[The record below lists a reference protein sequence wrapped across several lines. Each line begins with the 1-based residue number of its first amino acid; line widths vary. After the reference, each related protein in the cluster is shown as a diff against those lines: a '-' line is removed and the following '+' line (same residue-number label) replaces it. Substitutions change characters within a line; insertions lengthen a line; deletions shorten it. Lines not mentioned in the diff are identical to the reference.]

1 MKKESLLKSLLI
13 VLAMSFFSVLA
24 LAQAKT
30 VGTYKKVTVAPAN
43 GDWSGQY
50 LVVNESE
57 SGGPYIWD
65 CSLASCGYLATFV
78 KNYCVISTTDG
89 TIEVTQDAVD
99 QLSTSNSG
107 YGIGE
112 SGLFHLTIDAD
123 NRLIVGEDLY
133 CIGLSSSTNAN
144 TGNSTKKNVDVAT
157 DAHFYHTI
165 SLNSDGSAVIKSTNG
180 TKTRQL
186 LWYKANKKFGYYS
199 AGTNYVS
206 VYLYKLVTAD
216 GGEEGG
222 ETALAAPT
230 ASVESG
236 DYLEAFDLT
245 LACAT
250 EGATIKYKVNGGE
263 EQTYSAPIRISVTTT
278 LVAWSEKEGAKSE
291 EVTFTYNLPA
301 EVANIAAFIADASGK
316 QLRIASTMTV
326 VYCKTSYLYVKDES
340 GYMLVNGKVN
350 SKSPSYKVGDQ
361 FTGLVGTAKVV
372 NGIKE
377 ITPVN
382 FPTATATGV
391 AVEPE
396 VVAMG
401 NITTAI
407 AHKYIVLEELATLV
421 SKAQLGPI
429 VATIAGK
436 EYSMPDRF
444 MLFVNGWKFVA
455 GDMLKVTA
463 FVGFD
468 ANGNV
473 ELYPTAIEKVE
484 GETPETPTIPDAP
497 AAPAIQYS
505 KGGYFAADMLPVAVT
520 TTAKNV
526 TVLVTIDGTEP
537 TATNT
542 LKEVQLTSTATVK
555 ARTMLMTEEGK
566 PYQTPDGAYLYS
578 DVVSA
583 TFTKVEAP
591 AAPVFTPVAGDYYD
605 SVIVSIACATKNV
618 KVQYE
623 FGGAEPTG
631 KSATYTEPFKLTT
644 ATVVSAMA
652 FLTDEKGTLIFD
664 VVEMPIASPATRAE
678 YKVTPYVAPAAPA
691 TPTIQYP
698 EGGYFASEALEVAL
712 TTKETRPNNILV
724 TVDGSEP
731 LFGATATQTLS
742 SVKISGTTTVK
753 VRAILMTEEG
763 KPYQTPKG
771 EYIYSEV
778 ASATFT
784 KVEAPAAPV
793 FTPAAGD
800 YYDSVIVSIACA
812 TENVMIKYE
821 FGGTEPTGRS
831 MTYAEPFKL
840 TENTV
845 VSAVAY
851 LTNAEGAPIFDVEE
865 LPIASAAVF
874 AEYKVTPYVAPA
886 APETPAIQYG
896 GGYFVNDMLPVAL
909 TTTETRPNCIIVT
922 INGAEPSFETV
933 MSGAAITFASGQQIQ
948 LTATTTVKVRG
959 MLMTED
965 GKPYQTP
972 AGAYI
977 YSDVVTATF
986 TKVEVPAAPE
996 FTPAAGEYYD
1006 SVEVSIACA
1015 TENVMIK
1022 YAFGGTEPTGK
1033 STTYTEPFKLTENTV
1048 VSAMAL
1054 LTDAEGALIIDVE
1067 NMPIASAVV
1076 FAEYVIKETIL
1087 PPVAP
1092 VFSPEAGEFIDS
1104 VAVTLACET
1113 ENTVILYDLLGLQP
1127 NFTSPRFEEP
1137 IIIKET
1143 TTIAAMAVLVDEEGE
1158 VILNEEEMP
1167 YMSELVT
1174 ATYVV
1179 KPGEVV
1185 GVDNIELVAV
1195 VYTKGG
1201 MIYVDTE
1208 LGNMIEVFTVQ
1219 GQCIYSAE
1227 ATAELTSIDAINADV
1242 LLVRVNGQV
1251 VKVAIK

>member
-99 QLSTSNSG
+99 KLSTTNSG
-107 YGIGE
+107 FGIGE

-133 CIGLSSSTNAN
+133 CIGLAASNNAN
-144 TGNSTKKNVDVAT
+144 TGNSTKAKVDVAT
-157 DAHFYHTI
+157 ADYFYHTI
-165 SLNSDGSAVIKSTNG
+165 SLDANGAAVIKSTNG
-180 TKTRQL
+180 TKIRQL
-186 LWYKANKKFGYYS
+186 LWYKTNKKFGYYT

-206 VYLYKLVTAD
+206 VYLYKLVTD
-216 GGEEGG
+216 EGGEEGG

-236 DYLEAFDLT
+236 DYLDPFDLT

-263 EQTYSAPIRISVTTT
+263 EQTYSAPIRISATTT
-278 LVAWSEKEGAKSE
+278 LVAWAEKEGAKSE

-301 EVANIAAFIADASGK
+301 TVANLAAFIADESGNNV
-316 QLRIASTMTV
+316 RIASTMTV

-350 SKSPSYKVGDQ
+350 SKNPSYKVGDQ
-361 FTGLVGTAKVV
+361 FTGLVGIAKVV

-377 ITPVN
+377 ITPAN

-396 VVAMG
+396 VVAMK
-401 NITTAI
+401 NITTGI
-407 AHKYIVLEELATLV
+407 AHKYIVLEEEATFV
-421 SKAQLGPI
+421 SKTTIGPI
-429 VATIAGK
+429 VVTIEGK
-436 EYSMPDRF
+436 EYTMPDRF
-444 MLFVNGWKFVA
+444 TLFVNGWKFVA
-455 GDMLKVTA
+455 GDMLKITA

-473 ELYPTAIEKVE
+473 ELYPIAIEKVE

-497 AAPAIQYS
+497 AAPAIQYPD
-505 KGGYFAADMLPVAVT
+505 GGYFAADMLPVAVT
-520 TTAKNV
+520 TTAKNA

-591 AAPVFTPVAGDYYD
+591 AAPVFTPAAGDYYD

-664 VVEMPIASPATRAE
+664 VAEMPIASPATRAE
-678 YKVTPYVAPAAPA
+678 YKVTPYVAPEAPA
-691 TPTIQYP
+691 TPTIQY
-698 EGGYFASEALEVAL
+698 EGGYFASEALDVAL

-742 SVKISGTTTVK
+742 SVKISATTTIK

-763 KPYQTPKG
+763 QPYQTPAG
-771 EYIYSEV
+771 DYIYSDV
-778 ASATFT
+778 VTATFT

-812 TENVMIKYE
+812 TKNVKVQYE
-821 FGGTEPTGRS
+821 FGGAEPTGKS
-831 MTYAEPFKL
+831 ATYTEPFKL
-840 TENTV
+840 TTATV
-845 VSAVAY
+845 VSAMAF
-851 LTNAEGAPIFDVEE
+851 LTDEKGTLIFDVAEM
-865 LPIASAAVF
+865 PIASPATR

-886 APETPAIQYG
+886 APAAPALQYPD
-896 GGYFVNDMLPVAL
+896 GGYFTNDMLPVAL
-909 TTTETRPNCIIVT
+909 TTTETRPNSILVT
-922 INGAEPSFETV
+922 MNGIEPSFEAV
-933 MSGAAITFASGQQIQ
+933 KSGAANAFSSGQAIQ
-948 LTATTTVKVRG
+948 LTATSTIKLRG

-986 TKVEVPAAPE
+986 TKVEAPAAPV
-996 FTPAAGEYYD
+996 FTPAAGDYYD
-1006 SVEVSIACA
+1006 SVIVSIACA

-1067 NMPIASAVV
+1067 NMPIASAAV

-1104 VAVTLACET
+1104 VVVTLACET

-1242 LLVRVNGQV
+1242 LLVKVNDQV
-1251 VKVAIK
+1251 IKVAIK

>member
-1 MKKESLLKSLLI
+1 MKKITLLKSLLV
-13 VLAMSFFSVLA
+13 VLAMSFFSVVA
-24 LAQAKT
+24 LAQATT
-30 VGTYKKVTVAPAN
+30 VGTYKKVTTAPAN

-50 LVVNESE
+50 IITNADASKIFDASYKGNTGSVMTFQAPGIVVSADK
-57 SGGPYIWD
+57 S
-65 CSLASCGYLATFV
+65 
-78 KNYCVISTTDG
+78 
-89 TIEVTQDAVD
+89 TIEVPQSAVD
-99 QLSTSNSG
+99 
-107 YGIGE
+107 
-112 SGLFHLTIDAD
+112 GLFEYNKTNYQTQAKTGSFHVTIDSE
-123 NRLIVGEDLY
+123 NRLMAACGY
-133 CIGLSSSTNAN
+133 YMRASSSTNSIAYGDDPEA
-144 TGNSTKKNVDVAT
+144 TGVKNEISFRT
-157 DAHFYHTI
+157 DGTVLI
-165 SLNSDGSAVIKSTNG
+165 TSTNSKK
-180 TKTRQL
+180 KTL
-186 LWYKANKKFGYYS
+186 CWNSSIICYYQS
-199 AGTNYVS
+199 TS
-206 VYLYKLVTAD
+206 SKVYLSLYKLVTD
-216 GGEEGG
+216 EGGEEGG
-222 ETALAAPT
+222 EDATTVAAPT

-236 DYLEAFDLT
+236 DYLDPFDLT

-263 EQTYSAPIRISVTTT
+263 EQTYSAAINISATTT
-278 LVAWSEKEGAKSE
+278 LVAWSEKDGAKSE

-301 EVANIAAFIADASGK
+301 EVANIAAFIADESGNNV
-316 QLRIASTMTV
+316 RIASTMTV

-350 SKSPSYKVGDQ
+350 SKNPSYKAGDQ
-361 FTGLVGTAKVV
+361 FTGLVGKAKVV
-372 NGIKE
+372 NGVKE
-377 ITPVN
+377 LTPAN

-396 VVAMG
+396 VVAMK
-401 NITTAI
+401 NITTGI
-407 AHKYIVLEELATLV
+407 AHKYIVLEDEVTLV
-421 SKAQLGPI
+421 SKTTIGPI

-444 MLFVNGWKFVA
+444 TLFVNGWKFVA
-455 GDMLKVTA
+455 GDMLKITA

-473 ELYPTAIEKVE
+473 ELYPTAVEKEVV
-484 GETPETPTIPDAP
+484 
-497 AAPAIQYS
+497 
-505 KGGYFAADMLPVAVT
+505 PVAP
-520 TTAKNV
+520 
-526 TVLVTIDGTEP
+526 E
-537 TATNT
+537 
-542 LKEVQLTSTATVK
+542 
-555 ARTMLMTEEGK
+555 
-566 PYQTPDGAYLYS
+566 
-578 DVVSA
+578 
-583 TFTKVEAP
+583 
-591 AAPVFTPVAGDYYD
+591 APVFTPVAGDYYD
-605 SVIVSIACATKNV
+605 SVIVSISCATTENV
-618 KVQYE
+618 MIKYA
-623 FGGAEPTG
+623 FGGTEPTG

-644 ATVVSAMA
+644 NTVVSAMA
-652 FLTDEKGTLIFD
+652 FLIDTNGNP
-664 VVEMPIASPATRAE
+664 VEDAEGKPFASPAVFAE
-678 YKVTPYVAPAAPA
+678 YKVTPYVAPEAPA
-691 TPTIQYP
+691 TPTIQY
-698 EGGYFASEALEVAL
+698 EGGYFASEALDVAL

-742 SVKISGTTTVK
+742 SVKISATTTIK

-793 FTPAAGD
+793 FTPVAGD

-1067 NMPIASAVV
+1067 NMPIASAAV

-1104 VAVTLACET
+1104 VEVTLACET

-1143 TTIAAMAVLVDEEGE
+1143 TTIAAMAILVDEEGE

-1179 KPGEVV
+1179 KPGEIV
-1185 GVDNIELVAV
+1185 GVEDIELVAV

-1227 ATAELTSIDAINADV
+1227 ATSELTSIDAINADV
-1242 LLVRVNGQV
+1242 LLVRVNDQV
-1251 VKVAIK
+1251 IKVAIK